1 MQQILVTG
9 GAGHLGRLVV
19 KHLSQAGYPVRG
31 MSRRA
36 SPGEDWPGAE
46 WKQADLKTGAGVPR
60 AVQGMDVVVH
70 TAGKGTWQVDVE
82 GTRRLLD
89 AACKAGVSHVVY
101 ISIVGID
108 KVPYAYGKAKLA
120 CEDQISHSGIPW
132 SILRATQFHYLID
145 IVLRILTRLPLV
157 TLLPTDLLLQPVV
170 EEEVAQRLYEV
181 VQAGPSGHLPDMG
194 GPQVY
199 TSGELAHIWLK
210 QHGMHRAII
219 PIFLPGKMAR
229 ALRQGGNTCP
239 QQATGTV
246 SWEAWLQQHSSESA
260 SKPQRAVDQGQP
272 GAYQPT
278 NRSLS

>member
-9 GAGHLGRLVV
+9 GAGRLGRLVV
-19 KHLSQAGYPVRG
+19 KHLSAAGYPVRG

-46 WKQADLKTGAGVPR
+46 WKQADLVTGAGLPR

-89 AACKAGVSHVVY
+89 AAREAGVSHVVY

-108 KVPYAYGKAKLA
+108 TVPYAYGKAKLA
-120 CEDQISHSGIPW
+120 CEDLIEHSGIPW
-132 SILRATQFHYLID
+132 SILRATQFHSLID
-145 IVLRILTRLPLV
+145 LVLHALTRLPLV
-157 TLLPTDLLLQPVV
+157 ALVPTDLLLQPVA
-170 EEEVAQRLYEV
+170 EEEVAGRLCEI
-181 VQAGPSGHLPDMG
+181 VQAGPSGRLPDMG

-199 TSGELAHIWLK
+199 TSGELTRIWLK
-210 QHGMHRAII
+210 QHGMHRVIL

-239 QQATGTV
+239 QQATGTI
-246 SWEAWLQQHSSESA
+246 SCEAWLQRH
-260 SKPQRAVDQGQP
+260 
-272 GAYQPT
+272 
-278 NRSLS
+278 